1 MKILPWLAASAVDDP
16 EMPAKNTDNSTL
28 ICARSPGKLPTI
40 VRDSRTRRSVMP
52 PTFIRLAV
60 SRKKGTASR
69 MNELYALNV
78 VLNITIG
85 DRRGSMKR
93 AGRQARPSANATG
106 TRRIMKKKNVPNSHM
121 AATVGVSVAPVMAGP
136 PDANYV
142 RLPPDCVSRRR
153 SYDAALGQIVRR
165 RLVARAG
172 PEAHDAYVLEDAL
185 AAEQQPGKPR
195 QRPRDEQEGH
205 RHLRQFR
212 LLVPAERHEPD
223 AVPDEHQGEHQDEYG
238 GDDAQQGV
246 GARLELGP
254 HVALEMR

>member
-16 EMPAKNTDNSTL
+16 EIPAKNTDNSTL
-28 ICARSPGKLPTI
+28 ICASAPGKLPTI

-106 TRRIMKKKNVPNSHM
+106 TRRIRKKKNVPNSHM
-121 AATVGVSVAPVMAGP
+121 AATVGVSAAPVMAVSPDANCVRLPPRGRPRPWGGPAGAEHP
-136 PDANYV
+136 PDAN
-142 RLPPDCVSRRR
+142 CVSRRR
-153 SYDAALGQIVRR
+153 SYDAALGQIVLR

-172 PEAHDAYVLEDAL
+172 
-185 AAEQQPGKPR
+185 
-195 QRPRDEQEGH
+195 
-205 RHLRQFR
+205 
-212 LLVPAERHEPD
+212 
-223 AVPDEHQGEHQDEYG
+223 
-238 GDDAQQGV
+238 
-246 GARLELGP
+246 
-254 HVALEMR
+254 